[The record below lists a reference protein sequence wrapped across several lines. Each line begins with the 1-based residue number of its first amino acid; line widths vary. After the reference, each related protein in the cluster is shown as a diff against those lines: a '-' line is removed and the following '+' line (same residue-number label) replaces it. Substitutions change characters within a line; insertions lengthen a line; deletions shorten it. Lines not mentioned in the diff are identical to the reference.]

1 MGDHFGD
8 VKKKLKEEKLASKLT
23 QLEPAGRPD
32 ARVFAASFK
41 EFQGEIKKKYAKE
54 KGAAKNYPHKSRFC
68 SFMDRRKPD
77 QKEMANEH
85 IFFEPAANCNAL
97 PQHPNGHVPLWFFD
111 SSATSIIPSIGYHKE
126 MGKKDVA
133 KANMIGRAPSEKN
146 ITSGSACAGAM
157 LLLSF
162 HVEAAN
168 EIRCYMYLN
177 GQVARFFADDIVDLL
192 PRYFADSEENKAYL
206 AGEDVKAA
214 VANIEGEQTSVYR
227 VSVASREAI
236 CCFVV
241 S

>member
-1 MGDHFGD
+1 MGFKDFKGD
-8 VKKKLKEEKLASKLT
+8 
-23 QLEPAGRPD
+23 
-32 ARVFAASFK
+32 
-41 EFQGEIKKKYAKE
+41 INKKYKD
-54 KGAAKNYPHKSRFC
+54 AAKNYPSKNRFC
-68 SFMDRRKPD
+68 SFMDRRKD
-77 QKEMANEH
+77 AEQKEVANEH
-85 IFFEPAANCNAL
+85 IFFEPASNCDKF
-97 PQHPNGHVPLWFFD
+97 PQHKSGHVPLWFFD
-111 SSATSIIPSIGYHKE
+111 SSKTSIIPSIGYHKE
-126 MGKKDVA
+126 ITDQA
-133 KANMIGRAPSEKN
+133 AASKAATLNRQPSEQN

-157 LLLSF
+157 MLLSF